1 MKIATGRS
9 FDDGVPKFDAD
20 REPGPIALV
29 TPVVPIAPRITAT
42 APGLHESRTY
52 EGYRVPTVPSGR
64 GLLGHTDLR
73 GGLRR

>member
-29 TPVVPIAPRITAT
+29 TPVVSGAPRITANQL
-42 APGLHESRTY
+42 AGC
-52 EGYRVPTVPSGR
+52 
-64 GLLGHTDLR
+64 
-73 GGLRR
+73 